1 MNNQEL
7 KEMILNTIDFHIEA
21 IGATY
26 GKDSLQPIK
35 ETIANQILVLIQ
47 PQYLSESEIKD
58 ELNLLISDYALN
70 GQLGRNLVNDIASTL
85 ANKIPKPPQ
94 YCECKEPKEDL
105 SNGVHPG
112 YCKHCHNLLPL
123 DKHTLEQIRHTLNVI
138 YNENPI
144 NFPQDNKEPM
154 PIGGICLNCGREV
167 CICKCP
173 KDNKEPIE
181 ELSLMKY
188 FHYPS
193 TSNKDT
199 SEILMIENKLNE
211 IIQEVNALSEL
222 VRSK

>member
-173 KDNKEPIE
+173 KDNKEPIG
-181 ELSLMKY
+181 ELELDP
-188 FHYPS
+188 HREYPEWQRVMVKKINQ
-193 TSNKDT
+193 TIR
-199 SEILMIENKLNE
+199 EL
-211 IIQEVNALSEL
+211 NALSEI
-222 VRSK
+222 VRQR